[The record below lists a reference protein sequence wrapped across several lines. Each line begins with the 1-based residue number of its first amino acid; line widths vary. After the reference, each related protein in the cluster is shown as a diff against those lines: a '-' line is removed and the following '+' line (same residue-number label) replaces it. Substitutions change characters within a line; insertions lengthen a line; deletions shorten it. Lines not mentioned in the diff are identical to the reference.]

1 MRRRHRRPPA
11 GAPAN
16 NEKKEKD
23 EMEKEEKQRGSHRVL
38 RVCLCIREQWG
49 GGYYKEPRSI

>member
-38 RVCLCIREQWG
+38 RVCLCIGEQWG